1 MTLVEHLFELR
12 NRLGI
17 ALVAIAVTTVF
28 GYIWFGVG
36 LFGTPSLGEILK
48 APYCSIPASSR
59 ATFTAD
65 GSCTLLGTGPFDQF
79 NLRLKV
85 ATTVGV
91 VLACPIWLYQLW
103 QFITPGLYAK
113 ERRYALGFVS
123 AASVLFVS
131 GAVLAYFVITQG
143 LAFLLTI
150 GGEVQTTALTGS
162 RLLRLPHRPAAH
174 LRGELR
180 DPAAGGH
187 AQPRRGAQLR
197 QAQGLAARADLR
209 AVRVRRDRHARPG
222 PDLDARAGR
231 RRWCC
236 CSSWPSRS
244 PGSTTSAGPAGGPR
258 RAGTAGTPTRPSP
271 IDTTPSAIDTSPSR
285 IDAPP
290 GRGPDPAGEARP
302 GGACD
307 VGTGRLRLVVPGRA
321 LRPDP
326 GLGGLGPEP
335 PRPRR
340 RLLTPPRRRDLAV
353 VTAGAAWLRGA
364 RHRCVTVDEVSS
376 TPAPA
381 EAYAAARDR
390 AARPRLAEFAGPS
403 RSPRRLPAHRLLR
416 PGGRARGARV
426 RPDRGRE
433 DRRRRVRRAPRARR
447 RAASASTPRRSRRC
461 PTRSTPTWS
470 PATASAPS
478 ACSPATPAS
487 TATPRWW

>member
-1 MTLVEHLFELR
+1 MTLIEHLFELR

-36 LFGTPSLGEILK
+36 LFGAPSLGEILK

-59 ATFTAD
+59 AVFTAD

-131 GAVLAYFVITQG
+131 GAVLAYFVLTQG

-150 GGEVQTTALTGS
+150 GGEVQTTALTGHDYFGFLIA
-162 RLLRLPHRPAAH
+162 LLVIFGVSFEIPLLVVALNLVGVLSYAK
-174 LRGELR
+174 LK
-180 DPAAGGH
+180 A
-187 AQPRRGAQLR
+187 
-197 QAQGLAARADLR
+197 LAARAGLR

-222 PDLDARAGR
+222 PVLDARAGR
-231 RRWCC
+231 
-236 CSSWPSRS
+236 
-244 PGSTTSAGPAGGPR
+244 GAGPAVRAGHPDRPVQRQAPGPQTGRARGWDSWDPDAPSPDRHHAEHHRHQPVADRRPCPGGGPDA
-258 RAGTAGTPTRPSP
+258 AGG
-271 IDTTPSAIDTSPSR
+271 
-285 IDAPP
+285 
-290 GRGPDPAGEARP
+290 ARP
-302 GGACD
+302 GGTRD

-326 GLGGLGPEP
+326 RLGGLGPEP

-340 RLLTPPRRRDLAV
+340 RLLTPSRRRDLAGV
-353 VTAGAAWLRGA
+353 
-364 RHRCVTVDEVSS
+364 
-376 TPAPA
+376 
-381 EAYAAARDR
+381 
-390 AARPRLAEFAGPS
+390 
-403 RSPRRLPAHRLLR
+403 
-416 PGGRARGARV
+416 
-426 RPDRGRE
+426 RGRPE
-433 DRRRRVRRAPRARR
+433 SSVAPRC
-447 RAASASTPRRSRRC
+447 AAQVC
-461 PTRSTPTWS
+461 H
-470 PATASAPS
+470 
-478 ACSPATPAS
+478 CG
-487 TATPRWW
+487 